1 MPDTPA
7 RRSARPPGG
16 PSSPPP
22 RSGGPAGVP
31 AQQAGTRRVPPV
43 TLAAVA
49 AGGVIGALARHGLAT
64 AFPHPPGGFPWVT
77 FATNVIG
84 CALIGVLMVLLTEAG
99 RGHPLA
105 RPFLGPGVLGG
116 FTTFSAY
123 VADIGGLAA
132 GGAPQVALVYLS
144 ATVTAAVTATHLAAQ
159 ATRALAGLRRTGPS
173 GEAG

>member
-1 MPDTPA
+1 M
-7 RRSARPPGG
+7 
-16 PSSPPP
+16 
-22 RSGGPAGVP
+22 
-31 AQQAGTRRVPPV
+31 
-43 TLAAVA
+43 AAVA
-49 AGGVIGALARHGLAT
+49 AGGVIGALARHGLAS
-64 AFPHPPGGFPWVT
+64 AFPHPPGGFPWTT

-84 CALIGVLMVLLTEAG
+84 CALIGVLMVLVTEAG
-99 RGHPLA
+99 RGHPLV

-132 GGAPQVALVYLS
+132 GGAPQVALVYLF
-144 ATVTAAVTATHLAAQ
+144 ATVAAAVTATHLAAQ